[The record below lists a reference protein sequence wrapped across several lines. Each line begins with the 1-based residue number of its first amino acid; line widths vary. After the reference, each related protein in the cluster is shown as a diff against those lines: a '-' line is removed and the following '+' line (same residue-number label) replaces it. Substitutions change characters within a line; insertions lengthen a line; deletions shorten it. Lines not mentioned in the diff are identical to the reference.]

1 MLMLLRTA
9 LVASLAVLT
18 LSACAKRT
26 LPPGGEGICWHVTKQ
41 DGELKFHK
49 LASNVPDLEHCAAE
63 LEGMRV
69 RFLRLGGSTRDV
81 VGAYKG
87 NFIFVDKRGI
97 FTAPSLEEHPY
108 LAMVRTGDG
117 RLAVPGAMPREP
129 APPPAA
135 PAN

>member
-1 MLMLLRTA
+1 MLLRT
-9 LVASLAVLT
+9 LVLT
-18 LSACAKRT
+18 GVAALALAACSKRT

-41 DGELKFHK
+41 GEELKFNK
-49 LASNVPDLEHCAAE
+49 LASNVPDLEHCAAA

-69 RFLRLGGSTRDV
+69 RFLRMGGSVREVT
-81 VGAYKG
+81 GAYKG
-87 NFIFVDKRGI
+87 NFIFVDRRGI

-117 RLAVPGAMPREP
+117 RLAVPGAMPQE
-129 APPPAA
+129 PAA

>member
-1 MLMLLRTA
+1 MLLRIA
-9 LVASLAVLT
+9 LVAGIAVLSLA
-18 LSACAKRT
+18 ACSKRT

-41 DGELKFHK
+41 GEELKYNK
-49 LASNVPDLEHCAAE
+49 LATGVPDLEHCAAA
-63 LEGMRV
+63 LEGMRL
-69 RFLRLGGSTRDV
+69 RFLRMGGSTREV

-87 NFIFVDKRGI
+87 NFIFVERRGI

-129 APPPAA
+129 APP
-135 PAN
+135 AN